1 MPRKYPYYP
10 VSTPGTGKLA
20 GTEKF
25 VDLCKRRWGFTNLGT
40 FVVRNMRGKKTLSVH
55 SLGVAGDIGY
65 PKTRAGRRKA
75 KEAWDWFIEHSEAL
89 GLCELHDYAYRDPKQ
104 PKTDQT
110 AYGRGWRCSRGAGSE
125 GIKIFNKTDNAGSF
139 GGAWLHFELEMDMAT
154 DAKALEAAWRA
165 LPKPQKNTVQQ
176 AS

>member
-10 VSTPGTGKLA
+10 VTTPGTGKLA

-110 AYGRGWRCSRGAGSE
+110 AYGRGWRCSRGEGSRASKSSTKQTTQVHS
-125 GIKIFNKTDNAGSF
+125 GGHGCTLNLKWTWQKTQRRSKQHGVPCRNPTQTRLSR
-139 GGAWLHFELEMDMAT
+139 L
-154 DAKALEAAWRA
+154 
-165 LPKPQKNTVQQ
+165 
-176 AS
+176 

>member
-1 MPRKYPYYP
+1 VPRKYPYYP
-10 VSTPGTGKLA
+10 VTTPGTGKLA

-40 FVVRNMRGKKTLSVH
+40 FVVRNIRGGKTLSVH

-65 PKTRAGRRKA
+65 PKTRAGRAQA

-89 GLCELHDYAYRDPKQ
+89 GLCELHDYAFGD
-104 PKTDQT
+104 
-110 AYGRGWRCSRGAGSE
+110 YGRGYRCSRGE
-125 GIKIFNKTDNAGSF
+125 GQKGVKIFTATDNAGSI
-139 GGAWLHFELEMDMAT
+139 GGAWLHFELEMDLAK

-165 LPKPQKNTVQQ
+165 LPKPNSDK
-176 AS
+176 A